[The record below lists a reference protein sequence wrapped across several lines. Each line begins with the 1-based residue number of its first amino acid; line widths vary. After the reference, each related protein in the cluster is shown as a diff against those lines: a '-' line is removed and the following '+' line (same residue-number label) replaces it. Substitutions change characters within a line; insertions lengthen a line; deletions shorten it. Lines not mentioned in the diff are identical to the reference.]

1 MDDAQSGARDAARR
15 QVGGHAVDR
24 HDVQARRAQR
34 TVTQPLQRPQ
44 RRAVLGE
51 DTEVGGDLRIKVVQP
66 GDHHGVFAGQG
77 CRRGH
82 REQGRIGADDDPV
95 AGADEP
101 AQRGGKRGVQAD
113 LVESPRGDAG
123 SPEVA
128 RRQAGHGDAVNDL
141 ARRQVGAAV
150 VTLAPAKDVH
160 GDAPGGEAEGQA
172 CAHAAGRGLVRVEI
186 AVQQEER
193 HQRISDA
200 LVWRSCRACARSDR
214 RRSRH
219 PQ

>member
-1 MDDAQSGARDAARR
+1 MGAQISNSAEVRQSAILGLGVYRPERVVSNAEICETIDSTDEWIQSRSGIKNRR
-15 QVGGHAVDR
+15 
-24 HDVQARRAQR
+24 
-34 TVTQPLQRPQ
+34 
-44 RRAVLGE
+44 
-51 DTEVGGDLRIKVVQP
+51 
-66 GDHHGVFAGQG
+66 FAN
-77 CRRGH
+77 
-82 REQGRIGADDDPV
+82 
-95 AGADEP
+95 ADESVL
-101 AQRGGKRGVQAD
+101 AMAIASGRKALAASGI
-113 LVESPRGDAG
+113 E
-123 SPEVA
+123 PE
-128 RRQAGHGDAVNDL
+128 
-141 ARRQVGAAV
+141 QVGAVV

-172 CAHAAGRGLVRVEI
+172 RAHAAGRGLVRVEI